1 MIVEME
7 IHSKTQ
13 AVLKR
18 LLVGQNELL
27 NQTHKNS
34 KLFRRLGIKL

>member
-7 IHSKTQ
+7 IHSKPQ
-13 AVLKR
+13 AVLRR

-27 NQTHKNS
+27 NQSHRNS
-34 KLFRRLGIKL
+34 KLFKKLGLIL

>member
-7 IHSKTQ
+7 IHSKPQ
-13 AVLKR
+13 AVLRR

-34 KLFRRLGIKL
+34 KLFKRLGIKL